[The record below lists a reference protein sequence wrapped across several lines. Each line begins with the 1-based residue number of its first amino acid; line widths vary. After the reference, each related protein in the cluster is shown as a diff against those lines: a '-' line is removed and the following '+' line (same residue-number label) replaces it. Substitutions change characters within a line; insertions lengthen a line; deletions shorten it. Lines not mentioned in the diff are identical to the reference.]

1 MTCKEATR
9 VGFGSDDSPLYGV
22 VQRDARA
29 SIPDPLLRG
38 ALNTKAPYPSALTG
52 HGAVLLRCLTFV
64 AVALFPM
71 MVMMKNVLK
80 VMAPDFVN
88 GQQNPIS
95 RGQI

>member
-9 VGFGSDDSPLYGV
+9 VGFGSDDSSLDGII
-22 VQRDARA
+22 QRDARA
-29 SIPDPLLRG
+29 SIPDPLLCG
-38 ALNTKAPYPSALTG
+38 ALNAKALCPSALTG

-71 MVMMKNVLK
+71 TMMLKNALK
-80 VMAPDFVN
+80 VMPPDFVN

>member
-29 SIPDPLLRG
+29 SIPHPLLRG
-38 ALNTKAPYPSALTG
+38 ALNTKALCPSALTG
-52 HGAVLLRCLTFV
+52 HGAVLLRGLASV
-64 AVALFPM
+64 IVALSSM
-71 MVMMKNVLK
+71 TVMLKNVLK
-80 VMAPDFVN
+80 VMPPDFVN